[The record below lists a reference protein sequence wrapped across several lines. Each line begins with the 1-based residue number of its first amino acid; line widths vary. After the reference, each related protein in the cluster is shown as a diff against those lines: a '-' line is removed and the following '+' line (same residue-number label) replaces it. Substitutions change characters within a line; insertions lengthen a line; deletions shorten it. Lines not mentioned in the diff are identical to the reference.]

1 MVLILFLMMDDGII
15 QYRILNDS
23 CRFLKIAIVIS
34 QSCTRVTLG
43 MMPHRTFCKMADSSH
58 APTILPPWQAP
69 SPPTVTHDVGLYIMN
84 SLTREKEKFVTID
97 GGSNVRW
104 YM

>member
-1 MVLILFLMMDDGII
+1 MTLVVFKNSNSHFSIMHTCDFGH
-15 QYRILNDS
+15 RIL
-23 CRFLKIAIVIS
+23 
-34 QSCTRVTLG
+34 
-43 MMPHRTFCKMADSSH
+43 CKMADSSH